1 MGACRVWFLL
11 AWKERL
17 LDIVV
22 KVEKR
27 RKVLH
32 LYHHSL
38 MMPACSYPGLQAFQN
53 MAHLAGAGQPMRGVF

>member
-17 LDIVV
+17 LDIVI

-27 RKVLH
+27 RKVLDLFTIPSRC
-32 LYHHSL
+32 LY
-38 MMPACSYPGLQAFQN
+38 AQI
-53 MAHLAGAGQPMRGVF
+53 LASRLSKT